1 MDFNIVKYFV
11 HFCGENAKSIMKKK
25 KIDQLTKPVFWVS
38 PKDY

>member
-11 HFCGENAKSIMKKK
+11 HFCGENAKPIMKK

-38 PKDY
+38 PKDC